1 MFTKIYVKIKQFI
14 SKNYLFILGI
24 ILGLFLAFYEF
35 PYYISAPGGV
45 IDISSRIE
53 IENANHV
60 DGSFNMAYVSEY
72 KATLPMLL
80 LANIKKDWDIEK
92 KSSVLDENET
102 DKDASLRDH
111 IMLTEAN
118 QNAIIYAYTKAGK
131 EINVKKSN
139 IYVIYIYDEADTNLK
154 VGDEII
160 SINNININKKED
172 ITNILNNSD
181 KGDTLSILVKNNGN
195 EFERYAKVIDVSG
208 TKLIGIMPSIIR
220 DYDCNPNIK
229 LKFKA
234 SESGPSGGLMMSLA
248 IYNYLTEEDITHG
261 KKIAGTGT
269 IDEKGNVGSIG
280 GIEYKIKGA
289 VHDKIKYFIVPNG
302 ENYEDAIKVKE
313 KYHYDINIVG
323 VSTFDEALE
332 ALSKF

>member
-53 IENANHV
+53 IEDANNV

-111 IMLTEAN
+111 MMLTEAN
-118 QNAIIYAYTKAGK
+118 QNAIYMHIQKQ
-131 EINVKKSN
+131 
-139 IYVIYIYDEADTNLK
+139 
-154 VGDEII
+154 
-160 SINNININKKED
+160 
-172 ITNILNNSD
+172 
-181 KGDTLSILVKNNGN
+181 
-195 EFERYAKVIDVSG
+195 AK
-208 TKLIGIMPSIIR
+208 KLILG
-220 DYDCNPNIK
+220 K
-229 LKFKA
+229 
-234 SESGPSGGLMMSLA
+234 A
-248 IYNYLTEEDITHG
+248 IYML
-261 KKIAGTGT
+261 
-269 IDEKGNVGSIG
+269 
-280 GIEYKIKGA
+280 
-289 VHDKIKYFIVPNG
+289 FIFMMKL
-302 ENYEDAIKVKE
+302 IQ
-313 KYHYDINIVG
+313 I
-323 VSTFDEALE
+323 
-332 ALSKF
+332 

>member
-24 ILGLFLAFYEF
+24 ILGISLAFYEF

-53 IENANHV
+53 IEDANHV

-102 DKDASLRDH
+102 DKDA
-111 IMLTEAN
+111 
-118 QNAIIYAYTKAGK
+118 YTKAGK
-131 EINVKKSN
+131 EINIKESN
-139 IYVIYIYDEADTNLK
+139 IYVIYIYDEADTDLK

-172 ITNILNNSD
+172 ITNILNNSN

-220 DYDCNPNIK
+220 DYDCNPDIK

-248 IYNYLTEEDITHG
+248 IPMV
-261 KKIAGTGT
+261 KKLLVQ
-269 IDEKGNVGSIG
+269 ER
-280 GIEYKIKGA
+280 
-289 VHDKIKYFIVPNG
+289 
-302 ENYEDAIKVKE
+302 
-313 KYHYDINIVG
+313 
-323 VSTFDEALE
+323 
-332 ALSKF
+332 